1 MLSLHRSVGTIIGN
15 GFNTF
20 LGDRNKVE
28 VVVGGTLAIA
38 AGYMF
43 AKRSITQAF
52 NFLEA
57 RLSKYRGSKNCVLG
71 SKFGPF
77 DLQ

>member
-1 MLSLHRSVGTIIGN
+1 MKQQAERDLAKIET
-15 GFNTF
+15 
-20 LGDRNKVE
+20 E
-28 VVVGGTLAIA
+28 TLAIA

-57 RLSKYRGSKNCVLG
+57 RLKIPNWIQEL
-71 SKFGPF
+71 PA
-77 DLQ
+77 LLL